1 MIGVHNIIFEKND
14 STLIISINNEC
25 ILKYKDIYIKV
36 DNTLIFR
43 YLESL
48 FSIIDSWKKEYIDVT
63 TVDGDSWKLSINYID
78 GNKKEY
84 SGKSNYPSNFEAF
97 ERLNQNLI
105 NEVQN
110 G

>member
-1 MIGVHNIIFEKND
+1 MIGVYSIIFEKND
-14 STLIISINNEC
+14 STLIISINNEST
-25 ILKYKDIYIKV
+25 LKYKDISKRV
-36 DNTLIFR
+36 DNSLIFN

-48 FSIIDSWKKEYIDVT
+48 FSIIDGWEKEYIDIT
-63 TVDGDSWKLSINYID
+63 TVDGASWKLSINYID
-78 GNKKEY
+78 GSKLEY